1 MTLFN
6 YSHLF
11 AMELRMLRY
20 VKMSRGLRPS
30 FLFVLLLT
38 FFWSCHN
45 EKSNASNGPVKK
57 VLVQAS
63 GTPSVVAK
71 VKGLKITKAELEKGI
86 ESDLFEAR
94 MKVYEIQREKLKGL
108 IIEKLMEGDPKK
120 KGLSNDQYLEKYILK
135 GKGNPTEDDIKAF
148 IKERNI
154 PATQVNDHTKDRIRK
169 FLGHLKKK
177 ELIDEWLESNQKSGL
192 ISILLPKPKR
202 PVFKLQVGK
211 APFQGD
217 KNAKVTLVEF
227 SDFQCPFC
235 AKGAT
240 LIKDIKKKYGD
251 KVKVVFKN
259 FPLPFH
265 KHAQVAAEAS
275 LCANEQGQNLFWKL
289 HDHMFENQNLL
300 KKAELIDSSGKLGL
314 KKEPFQ
320 KCLEARRYTAQ
331 VKADMEEGKAVG
343 VRSTPTFFVNGKMV
357 TGAQPIK
364 VFTDLI
370 DEDL

>member
-1 MTLFN
+1 
-6 YSHLF
+6 
-11 AMELRMLRY
+11 MELSMQRY
-20 VKMSRGLRPS
+20 LKTSGRVTPS
-30 FLFVLLLT
+30 FLFFT
-38 FFWSCHN
+38 FLIFLWSCHN
-45 EKSNASNGPVKK
+45 ENSNASNGPVKK
-57 VLVQAS
+57 VSVQVS
-63 GTPSVVAK
+63 GTPSVVAE
-71 VKGLKITKAELEKGI
+71 VKGIKITNAELEKGI

-94 MKVYEIQREKLKGL
+94 MKVYEIQRERLKGL
-108 IIEKLMEGDPKK
+108 ILEKLMESDPKK
-120 KGLSNDQYLEKYILK
+120 MGLSNDQYLEKYILK
-135 GKGNPTEDDIKAF
+135 GKGNPTESDIKAF

-154 PATQVNDHTKDRIRK
+154 PATQVNDHTKDRIKK

-177 ELIDEWLESNQKSGL
+177 ELIDEWLESSQKSGL
-192 ISILLPKPKR
+192 ISVVLPKPKR
-202 PVFKLQVGK
+202 PVFKLETGK

-240 LIKDIKKKYGD
+240 LIKQIKKKYGD

-275 LCANEQGQNLFWKL
+275 LCANEQGQKLFWKL

-300 KKAELIDSSGKLGL
+300 KKEDLINSAGKLGL
-314 KKEPFQ
+314 KKGPFQ
-320 KCLEARRYTAQ
+320 KCLEAGRYTAQ
-331 VKADMEEGKAVG
+331 VKADMEDGKAVG
-343 VRSTPTFFVNGKMV
+343 VKSTPTFFVNGKMV

-364 VFTDLI
+364 VFTDLT

>member
-1 MTLFN
+1 
-6 YSHLF
+6 
-11 AMELRMLRY
+11 MLRY
-20 VKMSRGLRPS
+20 LRMFRKVPPS
-30 FLFVLLLT
+30 FLSILLMIL
-38 FFWSCHN
+38 FWSCHN
-45 EKSNASNGPVKK
+45 ENSNASNDSAKK
-57 VLVQAS
+57 VLVQES
-63 GTPSVVAK
+63 GTPSVVAE
-71 VKGLKITKAELEKGI
+71 VKGIKITRAELEKGI
-86 ESDLFEAR
+86 ESELFEAR
-94 MKVYEIQREKLKGL
+94 MKVYEVQKDKLKGL
-108 IIEKLMEGDPKK
+108 ILEKLMEGDPKK

-135 GKGNPTEDDIKAF
+135 GKGNPTEADIKSF

-154 PATQVNDHTKDRIRK
+154 PATQVNEHTKDRIKK

-177 ELIDEWLESNQKSGL
+177 ELIDKWLEDNQKNGL
-192 ISILLPKPKR
+192 ISVLLPKPKR

-211 APFQGD
+211 SPFQGD

-235 AKGAT
+235 AKGAV
-240 LIKDIKKKYGD
+240 LIKKIKEKYGD

-275 LCANEQGQNLFWKL
+275 LCANEQGQKLFWKL
-289 HDHMFENQNLL
+289 HDYMFENQNLL
-300 KKAELIDSSGKLGL
+300 KKTDLIDSAEKLGL
-314 KKEPFQ
+314 KKKPFQ
-320 KCLEARRYTAQ
+320 KCLDTKRYFAQ

>member
-1 MTLFN
+1 
-6 YSHLF
+6 
-11 AMELRMLRY
+11 
-20 VKMSRGLRPS
+20 
-30 FLFVLLLT
+30 
-38 FFWSCHN
+38 
-45 EKSNASNGPVKK
+45 
-57 VLVQAS
+57 
-63 GTPSVVAK
+63 
-71 VKGLKITKAELEKGI
+71 
-86 ESDLFEAR
+86 
-94 MKVYEIQREKLKGL
+94 MKVGDLVEYIPSKQVGL
-108 IIEKLMEGDPKK
+108 GRIGVVMEAWHMDGAT
-120 KGLSNDQYLEKYILK
+120 QYLCHW
-135 GKGNPTEDDIKAF
+135 
-148 IKERNI
+148 NI
-154 PATQVNDHTKDRIRK
+154 PATQINDHTKERIKK
-169 FLGHLKKK
+169 FLSHLKKK
-177 ELIDEWLESNQKSGL
+177 ELIDNWLETNQKSGL
-192 ISILLPKPKR
+192 ISVLLPKPKR
-202 PVFKLQVGK
+202 PVFKLEVGK

-240 LIKDIKKKYGD
+240 LIKQIKKKYGD

-275 LCANEQGQNLFWKL
+275 LCANEQGQKFFWKL

-300 KKAELIDSSGKLGL
+300 KKEDLINSAGKLGL
-314 KKEPFQ
+314 KKGPFQ
-320 KCLEARRYTAQ
+320 KCLEAGRYTAQ
-331 VKADMEEGKAVG
+331 VKADMEDGKAVG